1 MSDSGKKAPNHYDSL
16 MDKAK
21 SSWLIS
27 ILLVSFALLSSAKGV
42 MESIDYFSQKF
53 FNKKDQPAVTAATAI
68 TAPAAGADSTRTK
81 TADAATSASLR
92 EKAAQKTTAPAARDN
107 KPAEKNTYSL
117 LRIQSELNA
126 LFRQKGQA
134 ARVEMDD
141 TGEMSILQQNG
152 AYAKFMIQHIR
163 LEWNSVDKTVGLVS
177 DKKSIV
183 WRGIDTFPDGSRG
196 WASARIAGVMYYFSK
211 SDFETIK
218 QLLAQY
224 RKYIS
229 ERKK

>member
-1 MSDSGKKAPNHYDSL
+1 MSDSGKKSPNHYDSL
-16 MDKAK
+16 MERAK

-42 MESIDYFSQKF
+42 LESIDYFSQKF
-53 FNKKDQPAVTAATAI
+53 FNQKDQPAEKAAAI
-68 TAPAAGADSTRTK
+68 TTSPDSARTK
-81 TADAATSASLR
+81 VADAATAASLK
-92 EKAAQKTTAPAARDN
+92 EPAPAKKTSAPALRDE
-107 KPAEKNTYSL
+107 KPAEKNAFNLFRT
-117 LRIQSELNA
+117 QSELNA
-126 LFRQKGQA
+126 LFRRKGQA
-134 ARVEMDD
+134 ARVEMDEA
-141 TGEMSILQQNG
+141 GQVSILQQNG

-196 WASARIAGVMYYFSK
+196 WATARIAGVMYYFSK

-224 RKYIS
+224 RKCIS